1 MAFEFNLDRA
11 RAGRAAK
18 DADPTCPTRIETA
31 LRPINGYDNAGFG
44 AVERAATAYF
54 AARRGGWHRFHA
66 ITRCALP
73 HRPQAQPFGTTR
85 LMALPRGPQ
94 TDSIPTHQSES

>member
-1 MAFEFNLDRA
+1 MAFEFDLDRA
-11 RAGRAAK
+11 RAGRAIEGA
-18 DADPTCPTRIETA
+18 DATCPTRIATA
-31 LRPINGYDNAGFG
+31 LRLVNVYDIAGFG
-44 AVERAATAYF
+44 ARKRTATAYF
-54 AARRGGWHRFHA
+54 AALRGGRHRFHA

-94 TDSIPTHQSES
+94 TDSIPAHQSES